1 MEVSFDDIHP
11 DLRRIVLSGRLDI
24 LGTDNIAARFTELS
38 TDVKRN
44 VIVDFTKVTFLAS
57 IGIRALIS
65 NAKTLH
71 KKGGRMALVVEPNTS
86 VAKTLDATGI
96 DMLLQIYSC
105 ASDAENALGTA
116 S

>member
-11 DLRRIVLSGRLDI
+11 GLRRIILSGRLDI

-44 VIVDFTKVTFLAS
+44 VIVDFTNVTFLAS

-71 KKGGRMALVVEPNTS
+71 KMGGRMALVVEPNTS

-96 DMLLQIYSC
+96 DMLLQIYQNMV
-105 ASDAENALGTA
+105 DAESALSTA
-116 S
+116 A